1 MTVSSNF
8 HGISTGKS
16 LYGIMFVIQGEVQG
30 QKVIF
35 NKYKYNT
42 YFYVILNVESICGDS
57 FGDCNDI

>member
-8 HGISTGKS
+8 HGISTGIS
-16 LYGIMFVIQGEVQG
+16 LYGIMFVIQGGGQG

-42 YFYVILNVESICGDS
+42 YFLCDFECRIHLW
-57 FGDCNDI
+57 